1 MAQRVTRQQ
10 AKAQAK
16 AQAKDQA
23 KAQAKAATVPSAT
36 PLSAEVLMCSAAGS
50 PAEGLVFLPPQA
62 PLPPE
67 IVKHPEA
74 APSLGYLTGHGV
86 PAAGIPRYHTP
97 APPDLS
103 GKVKA
108 KR

>member
-10 AKAQAK
+10 ARA
-16 AQAKDQA
+16 QA

-36 PLSAEVLMCSAAGS
+36 PLSAEVLMCSTAGS
-50 PAEGLVFLPPQA
+50 PAEVFGVFPPQA
-62 PLPPE
+62 PFPPE
-67 IVKHPEA
+67 IVTHPEA

-86 PAAGIPRYHTP
+86 PAAGIPRYTTMP
-97 APPDLS
+97 LPDLS